1 MQSSDYLALWTEDW
15 PKMKSLQ
22 DQQTHPI
29 LSVSALPLKYVPG
42 CISKWRS
49 PCQSSAAVA
58 LPTAWQLYHLPP
70 SLLLSLLLWCMGYSG
85 WWLVPMLMGI
95 TLGGC
100 WRESRPLSSQAI
112 TALQALAL
120 TFNVE
125 SAFLAHGGFTL
136 WDTLLTFLFTLTQT
150 CTIEIAAVDSYGFRP
165 CPVSIKRDTWV
176 CRGGFQGGCMG
187 FLLSLNT

>member
-1 MQSSDYLALWTEDW
+1 MQSLPVLSSHSLAC
-15 PKMKSLQ
+15 SL
-22 DQQTHPI
+22 TT
-29 LSVSALPLKYVPG
+29 LSPPS
-42 CISKWRS
+42 
-49 PCQSSAAVA
+49 
-58 LPTAWQLYHLPP
+58 LPP
-70 SLLLSLLLWCMGYSG
+70 SLCSLSLVLWCMGYSG
-85 WWLVPMLMGI
+85 RWLVPMLMGI

-165 CPVSIKRDTWV
+165 CPVSIRETHGFAEEAFKEDSWV
-176 CRGGFQGGCMG
+176 SF
-187 FLLSLNT
+187 

>member
-1 MQSSDYLALWTEDW
+1 
-15 PKMKSLQ
+15 
-22 DQQTHPI
+22 
-29 LSVSALPLKYVPG
+29 
-42 CISKWRS
+42 
-49 PCQSSAAVA
+49 
-58 LPTAWQLYHLPP
+58 
-70 SLLLSLLLWCMGYSG
+70 MGYSG

-100 WRESRPLSSQAI
+100 WKKSRPLSSQAI

-136 WDTLLTFLFTLTQT
+136 WDILLTFIFTLTQT

-165 CPVSIKRDTWV
+165 CPVSIRETRGFAEEVFKKDAWVSFWVLTQRKKRV
-176 CRGGFQGGCMG
+176 ALSCL
-187 FLLSLNT
+187 FLLSIPKTSSQCPAILLIWWGWRAQNVPKVYHHSITLSYWHTSHLAAVLGLSPRKTLRW